1 MLTQK
6 NNILKFFK
14 ILKKIFYK
22 SLILIFNV
30 CRYSD
35 DKNKKKL
42 YYKPVLGV
50 LKSIPE
56 TMIKMNAPMIMIVS
70 LLAVKLAIL

>member
-1 MLTQK
+1 MFAG
-6 NNILKFFK
+6 IAMIK
-14 ILKKIFYK
+14 I
-22 SLILIFNV
+22 
-30 CRYSD
+30 
-35 DKNKKKL
+35 KKL

-56 TMIKMNAPMIMIVS
+56 TTIKMNAPMIMIVS